1 MPNVLKLRQPPKTLI
16 KANFV
21 TYSANNIMIF
31 ATNTDR
37 ILFKMYY
44 FLKEDMSVMCDK
56 PKYLDESLSF
66 EERAKDLVSRMT
78 LEEKVTQMLF
88 NAPAIKRLGIPAYNW
103 WNEALHGVAR
113 AGVSTMFPQA
123 IGLAATF
130 DEELIYKAADVISTE
145 GRAKYHEFQRK
156 NDRDIYKGLT
166 FWSPNINIFRDPRWG
181 RGHETYGE
189 DPYLTGRLGVA
200 FVKGIQGNDKKY
212 LKAAACA
219 KHYAVHSGPESDRH
233 SFNAEVSEKDLRET
247 YLPAF
252 KELVREANVEGVMG
266 AYNRTNGE
274 PCCGSETLL
283 KKILREEWGFK
294 GYVTSDCWAIR
305 DFHEFHGVTSTAPE
319 SVALAVNNTCDLN
332 CGNMFANLLI
342 AHNEGLVTEEAIDQ
356 AVTRLM
362 ITRMKLGMFDKPE
375 NVPYTSIPYSVND
388 CREHREF
395 ALEVSK
401 QTMVLLKNE
410 NNILP
415 LDKNKI
421 KSIAVIG
428 PNADNRTALMGN
440 YHGTASRY
448 ITVLEGIQDMV
459 GEDVRVFYSEG
470 CHLYKDKVEDLA
482 EPKDRFAEAISA
494 AEMAD
499 AVVMCLGLDE
509 TIEGEE
515 GVAAQDFSSGDKHNL
530 DLPGL
535 QQELLETVYRTGKP
549 VILVVLAGSALA
561 LTWAD
566 ENIPAII
573 AAWYPGAE
581 GGKAIASLI
590 FGEYSPSGKL
600 PITFYRTVEELPDFK
615 DYSMKGRTYR
625 YMENEA
631 LYPFGYGLSY
641 TRFEYGCIKVKKDTI
656 QTGEN
661 FNCLVKVKN
670 AGNIE
675 SIETVQ
681 LYLKDVE
688 ASVTLP
694 RWQLAGIKRVNLAP
708 GEEKEVSFTV
718 TPRQMALINNE
729 GRCILEPGVFEVYIG
744 GSQPDSRSE
753 ALTGMK
759 VQKAAFKVIGELS
772 EIEY

>member
-1 MPNVLKLRQPPKTLI
+1 
-16 KANFV
+16 
-21 TYSANNIMIF
+21 
-31 ATNTDR
+31 
-37 ILFKMYY
+37 
-44 FLKEDMSVMCDK
+44 MCDK

-342 AHNEGLVTEEAIDQ
+342 AHNEGLVTEEAIDE

-600 PITFYRTVEELPDFK
+600 PVTFYRTVEELPDFK
-615 DYSMKGRTYR
+615 DYSMKNRTYR

>member
-1 MPNVLKLRQPPKTLI
+1 
-16 KANFV
+16 
-21 TYSANNIMIF
+21 MIF

-566 ENIPAII
+566 EHIPAII
-573 AAWYPGAE
+573 MGWYPGAE

-615 DYSMKGRTYR
+615 DYSMKNRTYR

>member
-342 AHNEGLVTEEAIDQ
+342 AHNEGLVTEEAIDE

-566 ENIPAII
+566 EHIPAII
-573 AAWYPGAE
+573 MGWYPGAE

-615 DYSMKGRTYR
+615 DYSMKNRTYR

>member
-1 MPNVLKLRQPPKTLI
+1 
-16 KANFV
+16 
-21 TYSANNIMIF
+21 
-31 ATNTDR
+31 
-37 ILFKMYY
+37 
-44 FLKEDMSVMCDK
+44 MCDK

-375 NVPYTSIPYSVND
+375 NVPYASIPYSVND

-641 TRFEYGCIKVKKDTI
+641 TRFEYECIKVKKDTI